1 MYTYICPRCGIP
13 SYSAVRLDNLKRPE
27 CPFCGHNP
35 IAEVVE
41 PPEEP
46 TAEFV
51 EASHET

>member
-27 CPFCGHNP
+27 CPYCGHRP

-41 PPEEP
+41 KEESK
-46 TAEFV
+46 TNERM
-51 EASHET
+51 EK